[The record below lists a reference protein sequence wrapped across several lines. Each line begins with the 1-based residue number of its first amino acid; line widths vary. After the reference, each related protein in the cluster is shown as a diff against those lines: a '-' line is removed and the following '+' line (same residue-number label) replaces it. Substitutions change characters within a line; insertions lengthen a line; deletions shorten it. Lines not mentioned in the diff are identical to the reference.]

1 MLQMLR
7 NGAKRTGVSG
17 KAMKF
22 HTFALSAALALGLPA
37 LASAQSFDC
46 ISGNATCA
54 TAESLLSWSLTGNV
68 LKISNASGTSNGS
81 FIRNIYFDYSNGMS
95 VSLFGGVGTVT
106 FNSGGSPNNLPGG
119 NAPAAHFG
127 ADANWTAKN
136 PGSKWGV
143 NAGESIS
150 FSLTGVTL
158 ANFANGSMRVGL
170 HLQGLPGGASDSLI
184 STVTAVPEPES
195 YALMLAGLGLMGAV
209 VRRRQQK
216 NA

>member
-1 MLQMLR
+1 
-7 NGAKRTGVSG
+7 
-17 KAMKF
+17 MKF
-22 HTFALSAALALGLPA
+22 HTLALSAALALGLPA

-54 TAESLLSWSLTGNV
+54 TAESLVSWSFTGNV
-68 LKISNASGTSNGS
+68 LKISNAASASNNS

-95 VSLFGGVGTVT
+95 VSLLGSTGTVA
-106 FNSGGSPNNLPGG
+106 FGYGSSPANLPGG
-119 NAPAAHFG
+119 SGIATKFNSDSSWAAVKTVSG
-127 ADANWTAKN
+127 KKT
-136 PGSKWGV
+136 V
-143 NAGESIS
+143 NTSDNSVSRGESIS
-150 FSLTGVTL
+150 FKLTGVNL

-195 YALMLAGLGLMGAV
+195 YALMLAGLGLMGAIA
-209 VRRRQQK
+209 RRRQQK

>member
-1 MLQMLR
+1 
-7 NGAKRTGVSG
+7 
-17 KAMKF
+17 MKF
-22 HTFALSAALALGLPA
+22 HTLALSAALALGLPA

-54 TAESLLSWSLTGNV
+54 TAESLVSWSFTGNV
-68 LKISNASGTSNGS
+68 LKISNASGTSNDS
-81 FIRNIYFDYSNGMS
+81 FIRNIYFDYTSGMG
-95 VSLFGGVGTVT
+95 VSLLNSVGSVT
-106 FNSGGSPNNLPGG
+106 FTKGGNPNNLPGG

-127 ADANWTAKN
+127 ADANWTAKS

-150 FSLTGVTL
+150 FKLTGVNL

-195 YALMLAGLGLMGAV
+195 YALMLAGLGLMGAIA
-209 VRRRQQK
+209 RRRKQK
-216 NA
+216 NT